1 MTTETMVTMVTTVTT
16 VTMAMSPHMEMKQS
30 SMMRMAATS
39 QMTLTEMP
47 QPIATIGA
55 TQVIQPTLIT
65 PPPIMDMD
73 PITMMMD
80 AIFQQIL
87 MPTPMTGNTAQTCRG
102 THPTEWTMELVDLTA
117 GPVSQH
123 IPIPPPR
130 QQIMDMD
137 LNMTMTV
144 VI

>member
-1 MTTETMVTMVTTVTT
+1 MTTETTEITVTT

-87 MPTPMTGNTAQTCRG
+87 MPMPTTGNTAQTCHG